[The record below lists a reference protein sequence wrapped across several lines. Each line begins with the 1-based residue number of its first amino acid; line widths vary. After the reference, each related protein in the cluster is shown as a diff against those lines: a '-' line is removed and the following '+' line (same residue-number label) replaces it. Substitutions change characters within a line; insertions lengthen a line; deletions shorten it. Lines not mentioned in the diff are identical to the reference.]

1 MIIYTYRLLLY
12 WEFCLSWFLAIG
24 INLSNNSNEM
34 KKLLML
40 ENIIGNDIFFIIFF
54 NKNIKEL
61 KKLFENLLFTIIQ
74 WIIFVC
80 D

>member
-1 MIIYTYRLLLY
+1 
-12 WEFCLSWFLAIG
+12 
-24 INLSNNSNEM
+24 M

-40 ENIIGNDIFFIIFF
+40 ENITGNDIFFIIFF